1 MLNDVNVEGL
11 FEARD
16 AIEADP
22 AKGIAEYGVSLTWDK
37 GVRATV
43 NTLPMHLGGERIE
56 RNFTWVVD
64 EPPQLLGESTGPT
77 PQEYLMSGVGACI
90 MVGFV
95 VNTSVKKVAL
105 RSLKVTMTGSLD
117 LAGFMNIR
125 DDAEVKMK
133 GLDYHIEV
141 DADADDALLAEIEQA
156 AVQFSPNAMTV
167 AHGVPVGGRVTRR
180 AEAA

>member
-1 MLNDVNVEGL
+1 MLNDVNTEGL
-11 FEARD
+11 FQARD

-22 AKGIAEYGVSLTWDK
+22 AKGIAEYGVALTWDK

-43 NTLPMHLGGERIE
+43 NTLPMHVGGEKIE
-56 RNFTWVVD
+56 RDFTWVVD
-64 EPPQLLGESTGPT
+64 EPPQLLGESKGPT

-95 VNTSVKKVAL
+95 VNASVKGVAL

-125 DDAEVKMK
+125 DDAQVKMR

-141 DADADDALLAEIEQA
+141 AADADDATLAEIEKA
-156 AVQFSPNAMTV
+156 AVEFIFNGSMIANRSP
-167 AHGVPVGGRVTRR
+167 
-180 AEAA
+180 AAT

>member
-1 MLNDVNVEGL
+1 MLNDVNIEGL

-22 AKGIAEYGVSLTWDK
+22 AKGIAKYGVALIWDK

-43 NTLPMHLGGERIE
+43 NTLPMHVGGEKIARG
-56 RNFTWVVD
+56 FTWVVD
-64 EPPQLLGESTGPT
+64 EPPQLLGESKGPT

-95 VNTSVKKVAL
+95 VHASVKDVAL

-125 DDAEVKMK
+125 EDAEVKMK

-141 DADADDALLAEIEQA
+141 DADADDAILAEIEKA
-156 AVQFSPNAMTV
+156 AVEFSPNAMTV
-167 AHGVPVGGRVTRR
+167 AHGVPVRGRVTRKVEV
-180 AEAA
+180 A